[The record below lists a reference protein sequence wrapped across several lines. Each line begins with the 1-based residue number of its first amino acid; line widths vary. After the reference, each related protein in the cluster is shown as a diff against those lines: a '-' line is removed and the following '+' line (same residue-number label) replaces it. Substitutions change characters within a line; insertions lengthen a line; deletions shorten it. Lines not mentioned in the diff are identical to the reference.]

1 MEAAE
6 ETTDRR
12 EGSRSVRLGNTS
24 VAYQSQLLALLPLL
38 LWQPGTVR
46 HPDEEG
52 MIQKK
57 RKEKKICSC
66 RSLQKKQSRRTPR
79 PDASQRLTGKRLNS
93 DDDSSNQPGQMF
105 QSKTHN
111 CSRTALQ
118 AAASEMPSHIH
129 N

>member
-57 RKEKKICSC
+57 RKENLQL
-66 RSLQKKQSRRTPR
+66 SLTSEETKPAHAEARRLATPHR
-79 PDASQRLTGKRLNS
+79 
-93 DDDSSNQPGQMF
+93 
-105 QSKTHN
+105 
-111 CSRTALQ
+111 
-118 AAASEMPSHIH
+118 
-129 N
+129 